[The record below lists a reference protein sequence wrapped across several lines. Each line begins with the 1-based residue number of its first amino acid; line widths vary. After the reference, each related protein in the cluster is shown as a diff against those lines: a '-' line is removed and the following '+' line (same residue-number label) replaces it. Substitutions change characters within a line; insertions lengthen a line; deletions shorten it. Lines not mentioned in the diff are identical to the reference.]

1 MYTVN
6 FIVYGVDTAEYRLKG
21 KWTEATNN
29 PCRQFGW
36 VGMKSSGKSSLV
48 SNN

>member
-29 PCRQFGW
+29 PCRTVW
-36 VGMKSSGKSSLV
+36 VGWNEVIGEKLAGF
-48 SNN
+48 